1 MKTKASNRD
10 GLPESFLAQ
19 FGEHVTGFLSGF
31 DRLRFRA
38 TLRPLFQPGGLEIY
52 LSCCKVLIKDFSSFA
67 QKLTERVKEEAYGL
81 FRKAKRPIHYL
92 PNAQTS
98 KELLAQELAKTT
110 NSALE
115 QGAVALFAC
124 VEPCLSFQIRGDR
137 QAKRL
142 RLVLE
147 HSKCTHL
154 YHYYQHPEFGLM
166 HVRVQTWFPF
176 TVDICLNGRQW
187 LAHQMDQA
195 GIAYRQCDNCFVW
208 VEDFVEAQK
217 LLDRQLQSDW
227 PALLQKLLIL
237 AHPLQGEITG
247 AMRGLSYYWSASQTE
262 FATDIVFDHA
272 QSLQRL
278 YPHFLLHGIRS
289 FQSPDVLRF
298 LGKKVNPS
306 TGKVHA
312 NFKGQVTSSL
322 KERPE
327 GVRLRHTVNGN
338 SLKMYDKF
346 GNVLRIEATLI
357 HPEEFKVYRPKEGD
371 PEGPKT
377 WRELRRGVADLHRRA
392 EVSQAANNRYLLAL
406 ASVTGSNSLHQ
417 EAASVCQ
424 PVFYHTR
431 RYRGLNPLCDSD
443 YALLQAVSQGQFIL
457 SGSRNRDLRAL
468 LYKPA
473 KDLLQRRRQA
483 AAITRKLTMLRA
495 HGLLR
500 KIPHSHHYQ
509 LTPKGRRIITA
520 LLAACHAD
528 VEQLTKLAA

>member
-1 MKTKASNRD
+1 M
-10 GLPESFLAQ
+10 
-19 FGEHVTGFLSGF
+19 
-31 DRLRFRA
+31 
-38 TLRPLFQPGGLEIY
+38 
-52 LSCCKVLIKDFSSFA
+52 IKDFGRFA
-67 QKLTERVKEEAYGL
+67 QKLTDQIKEEAYGL
-81 FRKAKRPIHYL
+81 FRKAERPIQYL
-92 PNAQTS
+92 RKAQTS
-98 KELLAQELAKTT
+98 QELLAQALVKK
-110 NSALE
+110 NSIE
-115 QGAVALFAC
+115 QGAVVLFAC

-154 YHYYQHPEFGLM
+154 YHYYQPPEFGLM

-195 GIAYRQCDNCFVW
+195 GIPYRQCDHCFVW

-217 LLDRQLQSDW
+217 LLEHQLKSDW
-227 PALLQKLLIL
+227 PALLQKLLLL
-237 AHPLQGEITG
+237 AHPWPAEITG

-262 FATDIVFDHA
+262 FATDVVFDHA

-298 LGKKVNPS
+298 LGKKVHQG
-306 TGKVHA
+306 TGKVPA
-312 NFKGQVTSSL
+312 NFHGQVTSSL
-322 KERPE
+322 KERPA
-327 GVRLRHTVNGN
+327 GVRLRQTVNGN
-338 SLKMYDKF
+338 SLKRYDKY
-346 GNVLRIEATLI
+346 GNVLRIETTVI
-357 HPEEFKVYRPKEGD
+357 HPQEFKVYRPKEGD
-371 PEGPKT
+371 PEGPKA
-377 WRELRRGVADLHRRA
+377 WPELRRGVADLHRRA
-392 EVSQAANNRYLLAL
+392 PVSQGANDRYLVAL
-406 ASVTGSNSLHQ
+406 ASVIGSKSWQQ
-417 EAASVCQ
+417 EAAMVCQ
-424 PVFYHTR
+424 PVLYHTR
-431 RYRGLNPLCDSD
+431 RYRGLHPLGDSD

-457 SGSRNRDLRAL
+457 SGLRNSDLRAE
-468 LYKPA
+468 LYHPA

-483 AAITRKLTMLRA
+483 AAVTRKLALLRA

-500 KIPHSHHYQ
+500 KTPHSHRYQ

>member
-1 MKTKASNRD
+1 MNTKASNRD

-19 FGEHVTGFLSGF
+19 FGEHVIGFLSGF

-52 LSCCKVLIKDFSSFA
+52 LSSCRVLIKDFSSFA
-67 QKLTERVKEEAYGL
+67 QQLTDRIKQGAYEL
-81 FRKAKRPIHYL
+81 FRKAGRPVQYL
-92 PNAQTS
+92 SNNETS
-98 KELLAQELAKTT
+98 KEALAQELAQ
-110 NSALE
+110 NNGLR
-115 QGAVALFAC
+115 QGALVLFAC
-124 VEPCLSFQIRGDR
+124 VEPCLSFHIRGDR
-137 QAKRL
+137 QAKRI

-217 LLDRQLQSDW
+217 LLDYQLRSDW

-237 AHPLQGEITG
+237 AHPLQAEITG

-298 LGKKVNPS
+298 LGKKLNAS
-306 TGKVHA
+306 TGKVPA

-338 SLKMYDKF
+338 SLKMYDKY
-346 GNVLRIEATLI
+346 GNILRLETTVI

-371 PEGPKT
+371 PEGPKA
-377 WRELRRGVADLHRRA
+377 WRKLRRGVADLHRRA
-392 EVSQAANNRYLLAL
+392 QVSQAANDRYLVAL

-424 PVFYHTR
+424 PVLYHTR
-431 RYRGLNPLCDSD
+431 RYRALNPLSEQD
-443 YALLQAVSQGQFIL
+443 YALLQAVSQGQFTL
-457 SGSRNRDLRAL
+457 SGLRNSDLRAE

-473 KDLLQRRRQA
+473 KDPLLRRRHA
-483 AAITRKLTMLRA
+483 AAITRKLTLLRA

-500 KIPHSHHYQ
+500 KTPHSHRYQ

-520 LLAACHAD
+520 LLVACHAD

>member
-1 MKTKASNRD
+1 MNTKASNRD

-19 FGEHVTGFLSGF
+19 FGEHVIGFLSGF

-52 LSCCKVLIKDFSSFA
+52 LSSCRVLIKDFSSFA
-67 QKLTERVKEEAYGL
+67 QQLTDRIKQGAYEL
-81 FRKAKRPIHYL
+81 FRKAGRPVQYL
-92 PNAQTS
+92 SNSETS
-98 KELLAQELAKTT
+98 KEALAQQLAK
-110 NSALE
+110 NNGLR
-115 QGAVALFAC
+115 QGALVLFAC
-124 VEPCLSFQIRGDR
+124 VEPCLSFHLRGDR
-137 QAKRL
+137 QAKRI

-195 GIAYRQCDNCFVW
+195 GIA
-208 VEDFVEAQK
+208 
-217 LLDRQLQSDW
+217 
-227 PALLQKLLIL
+227 
-237 AHPLQGEITG
+237 
-247 AMRGLSYYWSASQTE
+247 
-262 FATDIVFDHA
+262 

-298 LGKKVNPS
+298 LGKKLNAS
-306 TGKVHA
+306 TGKVPA

-322 KERPE
+322 KERAE

-338 SLKMYDKF
+338 SLKMYDKY
-346 GNVLRIEATLI
+346 GNVLRLETTVI
-357 HPEEFKVYRPKEGD
+357 HPEEFKVYRPKEGAS
-371 PEGPKT
+371 EGPKA
-377 WRELRRGVADLHRRA
+377 WRKLRRGVADLHRRA
-392 EVSQAANNRYLLAL
+392 QVSQAANDRYLVAL
-406 ASVTGSNSLHQ
+406 GSVTGSNSLHQ

-424 PVFYHTR
+424 PVLYHTR
-431 RYRGLNPLCDSD
+431 RYRALNPLCEQD
-443 YALLQAVSQGQFIL
+443 YALLQAVSQGQFTL
-457 SGSRNRDLRAL
+457 SGLRNSDLRAE

-473 KDLLQRRRQA
+473 KHPLLRRRHA
-483 AAITRKLTMLRA
+483 AAITRKLTLLRA

-500 KIPHSHHYQ
+500 KIPHSHRYQ